1 MAEGHFRGHTCE
13 ARTLGESR
21 AGHAQVFIDDDH
33 LFFGPT
39 QLAGFLDQSI
49 LASCGFAVVL
59 DLRGTRLA
67 NVDESGALDMSRFY
81 FARVIH
87 DSFPSP
93 QCLERLGRSVG
104 PGSGWRGFCVPRGG
118 FPRGRFRRGE
128 DRTGFDFFLALALSL
143 VLVESPS
150 SLVTGARRPRRAST
164 RARACSKS
172 SREASVVAAGVPM
185 DGGVGEAKSVQSA
198 GIKDLLPSGKIRTRR
213 SRPFRCIAPKTLSD
227 RPSNGWRTR
236 TTVTFSGRY

>member
-1 MAEGHFRGHTCE
+1 MVEAIAVSDQSVGDAAEIEEAIPVGIVARDTGDFEAEHDADMAEGHFCDHACE
-13 ARTLGESR
+13 AGTLSESG
-21 AGHAQVFIDDDH
+21 AGHAQVFVDDDH

-118 FPRGRFRRGE
+118 FPRG
-128 DRTGFDFFLALALSL
+128 
-143 VLVESPS
+143 
-150 SLVTGARRPRRAST
+150 
-164 RARACSKS
+164 
-172 SREASVVAAGVPM
+172 
-185 DGGVGEAKSVQSA
+185 
-198 GIKDLLPSGKIRTRR
+198 
-213 SRPFRCIAPKTLSD
+213 
-227 RPSNGWRTR
+227 
-236 TTVTFSGRY
+236 